1 MHTFSHRYYNH
12 NEVKIG
18 KRTPEKKALLG
29 RYIHVWHCVRVPIHS
44 EGAQD

>member
-18 KRTPEKKALLG
+18 KERQKKKALLG
-29 RYIHVWHCVRVPIHS
+29 RYIQGGTV
-44 EGAQD
+44 